1 MVEASWLPIDS
12 FFGDT
17 FVAYL
22 DICGFKNM
30 MREIENEKAVN
41 TLNAFFRT
49 VYEGATT
56 SQEICCIAVSDCA
69 IAFVGKRQSEG
80 PTIACMNSCS
90 TDNDLAR
97 LNSML
102 EFVRHVSESMI
113 DQGVAIS
120 GSIAYGSLQF
130 MKKYEGE
137 RTVKAL
143 FLGQAYLEAYN
154 DFENCRPKLRPGQI
168 RIAKTIKMKEL
179 LNSSKGEG
187 NDLSLVKSGPGG
199 YYFYWM
205 SDDIQARSEIDH
217 KISYF
222 YKEKAFDALIS
233 VLKDY
238 SSLSR
243 KARQEREKI

>member
-1 MVEASWLPIDS
+1 MPIDN

-17 FVAYL
+17 FVAFL

-30 MREIENEKAVN
+30 MRDTENEKAVS

-49 VYEGATT
+49 VYEGATMA
-56 SQEICCIAVSDCA
+56 EGIYCIAVSDCA

-80 PTIACMNSCS
+80 PARATCMDNCP

-113 DQGVAIS
+113 DQDIAIS

-130 MKKYEGE
+130 MKRYEGE

-143 FLGQAYLEAYN
+143 FLGRAYLEAYN
-154 DFENCRPKLRPGQI
+154 DFENGRPKLRPGQI
-168 RIAKTIKMKEL
+168 RIVKSQKAKEL
-179 LNSSKGEG
+179 MDSPTSFGRELP
-187 NDLSLVKSGPGG
+187 LVKSGPGG

-205 SDDIQARSEIDH
+205 LNNIGVRSEIDRVVREY
-217 KISYF
+217 SR
-222 YKEKAFDALIS
+222 ERAFDNLIS
-233 VLKDY
+233 ALRTY
-238 SSLSR
+238 SVESR
-243 KARQEREKI
+243 RTRQDM